1 MLFFHDG
8 TPMNADFAELTVAG
22 WTGRSAEAVAHHIRE
37 LTVLGVAPPSQ
48 VPLFYRVSHSLLM
61 HTDLIEVLGHATS
74 GEAEPLLAYLDG
86 AFWLGLGS
94 DHTDRDLEAVSVAAS
109 KQACPKPVADT
120 FWRFD
125 DIAAHVDDLILT
137 CHIQENGAWTLYQEG
152 TLAQI
157 LPLPSLAASAKLG
170 GQSAMLCGTLPAIG
184 AVRPAAAYRMA
195 LTDPVRN
202 KTMTLKY
209 RVKTLEIVK

>member
-1 MLFFHDG
+1 MRFFHDG
-8 TPMNADFAELTVAG
+8 TPMNVEIADLTVAG
-22 WTGRSAEAVAHHIRE
+22 WTGRNADAVAHHIRE
-37 LTVLGVAPPSQ
+37 LAALGVAPPSQ
-48 VPLFYRVSHSLLM
+48 VPLFYRVSHTLLM

-74 GEAEPLLAYLDG
+74 GEAEPLLAHLDG
-86 AFWLGLGS
+86 VLWLGLGS
-94 DHTDRDLEAVSVAAS
+94 DHTDRDLEAASVAAS

-125 DIAAHVDDLILT
+125 DIAPHVDDLILT
-137 CHIQENGAWTLYQEG
+137 CQIQENGTWTLYQEG

-157 LPLPSLAASAKLG
+157 VPLPGLAARAKLG
-170 GQSAMLCGTLPAIG
+170 GQGAMLCGTLPAIG

-202 KTMTLKY
+202 KTMTLNY
-209 RVKTLEIVK
+209 RVKTLEIVN